1 MTYDEFVEK
10 LTWYFSRRDIEELDR
25 TAYNE
30 AKTAF
35 DGEDYSVSELY
46 EMGRAFICDQISD
59 TPGHNPDEFRE
70 NLKGTVGI
78 KMTYPNAAALLADLE
93 SGAF

>member
-25 TAYNE
+25 TAYE
-30 AKTAF
+30 ESKTAF
-35 DGEDYSVSELY
+35 DGEDYAAYELSN
-46 EMGRAFICDQISD
+46 MGRAFIYEQIAD
-59 TPGHNPDEFRE
+59 TPGNNPDEFRK

-78 KMTYPNAAALLADLE
+78 KMTYSNAAALLADIE